1 MGCGR
6 HSEKL
11 YLIPDMPYKNLK
23 LQGFRSYDTHAV
35 ALNPGV
41 TIVVGPNGSG
51 KTNLLEALYLIST
64 GTSFRAADR
73 DLVKR
78 GAEWF
83 RVEAQYD
90 DDERVLTYS
99 LVDTASPKHFSLDGI
114 KRVRLSY
121 QQKIPV
127 VLFEPDHLRLL
138 SGSPA
143 ARRDYLDSVLSRLQP
158 DFARARSQFERA
170 LLQRNNILRHAERRS
185 QALDDQLFVW
195 NIKLSEL
202 AENIAERRLGLIA
215 FMNEHIDE
223 LYSHIADAP
232 SKVHLEYETTL
243 STSGYKAAMLRQL
256 DTQLER
262 DIIRGFTSVGLHR
275 DDFALHLNGARSDV
289 TASRGEM
296 RSLLLTL
303 KMIEL
308 NLLSEQHTH
317 TPLLL
322 LDDVFSELDAVRR
335 RTLATLAR
343 PYQTII
349 TTTDA
354 DIVKDYFGDDVAII
368 RTDAQDS

>member
-1 MGCGR
+1 
-6 HSEKL
+6 
-11 YLIPDMPYKNLK
+11 MPYKNLK
-23 LQGFRSYDTHAV
+23 LQGFRSYDSHAIK
-35 ALNPGV
+35 LQPGV
-41 TIVVGPNGSG
+41 NIVVGPNGSG
-51 KTNLLEALYLIST
+51 KTNLLEALYVIST

-78 GAEWF
+78 EADWF
-83 RVEAQYD
+83 RIEAKYD

-138 SGSPA
+138 SGPPS
-143 ARRDYLDSVLSRLQP
+143 ARRDYLDSVLGRLQP

-170 LLQRNNILRHAERRS
+170 LLQRNNILKHAERRS

-195 NIKLSEL
+195 NIKLAEL
-202 AENIAERRLGLIA
+202 SENIAERRLGLIE
-215 FMNEHIDE
+215 FMNGRIDE
-223 LYSHIADAP
+223 LYSHIADTP
-232 SKVHLEYETTL
+232 SKVHLEYETEL
-243 STSGYKAAMLRQL
+243 SPVDYKSAMLKQL
-256 DTQLER
+256 DSKLDR
-262 DIIRGFTSVGLHR
+262 DIIRGFTGVGPHR

-308 NLLSEQHTH
+308 QLLSDQHTH
-317 TPLLL
+317 APLLL
-322 LDDVFSELDAVRR
+322 LDDVFSELDSVRR
-335 RTLATLAR
+335 RTLATLAQ

-354 DIVKDYFGDDVAII
+354 DMVREYFGADVSII
-368 RTDAQDS
+368 STAN

>member
-1 MGCGR
+1 
-6 HSEKL
+6 
-11 YLIPDMPYKNLK
+11 MPYKHLK
-23 LQGFRSYDTHAV
+23 LQGFRSYDTHAIK
-35 ALNPGV
+35 LKPGV
-41 TIVVGPNGSG
+41 NIVVGPNGSG
-51 KTNLLEALYLIST
+51 KTNLLEALYVIST

-73 DLVKR
+73 DLVR
-78 GAEWF
+78 RDADWF
-83 RVEAQYD
+83 RIEAKYD

-99 LVDTASPKHFSLDGI
+99 LVDTTSPKHFSLDGT

-138 SGSPA
+138 SGPPS

-170 LLQRNNILRHAERRS
+170 LLQRNNILKHAERRS

-195 NIKLSEL
+195 NIKLAEL
-202 AENIAERRLGLIA
+202 SENIAERRLGLIE
-215 FMNEHIDE
+215 FMNSRIDE
-223 LYSHIADAP
+223 LYSHIADTP
-232 SKVHLEYETTL
+232 SKVHLEYETEL
-243 STSGYKAAMLRQL
+243 SPSGYKAAMLKQL
-256 DTQLER
+256 DAKLDR
-262 DIIRGFTSVGLHR
+262 DIVRGFTGVGPHR

-308 NLLSEQHTH
+308 QLLNDQHAH
-317 TPLLL
+317 APLLL
-322 LDDVFSELDAVRR
+322 LDDVFSELDSVRR
-335 RTLATLAR
+335 RTLATLAQ

-354 DIVKDYFGDDVAII
+354 DIVREYFGDNVSII
-368 RTDAQDS
+368 STAE

>member
-1 MGCGR
+1 
-6 HSEKL
+6 
-11 YLIPDMPYKNLK
+11 MPYKNLK
-23 LQGFRSYDTHAV
+23 LQGFRSYDSYAV
-35 ALNPGV
+35 KLQPGV
-41 TIVVGPNGSG
+41 NIVVGPNGSG
-51 KTNLLEALYLIST
+51 KTNLLEALYVIST
-64 GTSFRAADR
+64 GTSFRASDR

-78 GAEWF
+78 DAEWF
-83 RVEAQYD
+83 RVEAAYD
-90 DDERVLTYS
+90 DDTRVLTYS
-99 LVDTASPKHFSLDGI
+99 LDDTQSPKHFNLDGV

-138 SGSPA
+138 SGSPS
-143 ARRDYLDSVLSRLQP
+143 ARRDYLDSVLARLQP

-170 LLQRNNILRHAERRS
+170 LLQRNNILKHAERRS

-195 NIKLSEL
+195 NIKLAELSES
-202 AENIAERRLGLIA
+202 IAERRLGLIA

-223 LYSHIADAP
+223 LYSHIADTP
-232 SKVHLEYETTL
+232 SKVHLEYESDL
-243 STSGYKAAMLRQL
+243 SIAHYKQSMLTRMESQL
-256 DTQLER
+256 DK
-262 DIIRGFTSVGLHR
+262 DIMRGFTGVGPHR

-308 NLLSEQHTH
+308 NLLSEQNVHP
-317 TPLLL
+317 PLLL

-335 RTLATLAR
+335 RTLATLAK

-354 DIVKDYFGDDVAII
+354 DVVKNYFGKDVSLIKTA
-368 RTDAQDS
+368 D

>member
-1 MGCGR
+1 
-6 HSEKL
+6 
-11 YLIPDMPYKNLK
+11 MPYKNLK
-23 LQGFRSYDTHAV
+23 LQGFRSYDSHAIK
-35 ALNPGV
+35 LNPGV
-41 TIVVGPNGSG
+41 NIVVGPNGSG
-51 KTNLLEALYLIST
+51 KTNLLEALYVIST
-64 GTSFRAADR
+64 GTSFRASDR
-73 DLVKR
+73 DLVR
-78 GAEWF
+78 RDAAWF
-83 RVEAQYD
+83 RIEAAYD
-90 DDERVLTYS
+90 DDTRVLTYS
-99 LVDTASPKHFSLDGI
+99 LEDTQSPKHFNLDGV

-138 SGSPA
+138 NGSPS
-143 ARRDYLDSVLSRLQP
+143 ARRDYLDGVLGRLQP

-170 LLQRNNILRHAERRS
+170 LLQRNNILKHAERRS

-195 NIKLSEL
+195 NIKLAEL
-202 AENIAERRLGLIA
+202 AENIAERRLGLID
-215 FMNEHIDE
+215 FINGRVDE

-232 SKVHLEYETTL
+232 SKVHLEYESEL
-243 STSGYKAAMLRQL
+243 SIKSYKQSMLTRLESHL
-256 DTQLER
+256 DK
-262 DIIRGFTSVGLHR
+262 DILRGFTGVGPHR
-275 DDFALHLNGARSDV
+275 DDFSVHLNGARSDV

-308 NLLSEQHTH
+308 QLLSEQNTH

-322 LDDVFSELDAVRR
+322 LDDVFSELDSVRR

-354 DIVKDYFGDDVAII
+354 DIVKDYFDKDISII
-368 RTDAQDS
+368 STAD